1 MSAPA
6 RTFADLQREAA
17 FYVRLGKLAMGGGKQ
32 DFGPGVFERYEP
44 TATWS
49 RASQVA
55 RTWRSH
61 FAWHLANALGWRP

>member
-1 MSAPA
+1 MRTIKELSARGPMDQHTPA
-6 RTFADLQREAA
+6 ERSKLAT
-17 FYVRLGKLAMGGGKQ
+17 FYVRLGRLSDVM
-32 DFGPGVFERYEP
+32 PRHEP

-61 FAWHLANALGWRP
+61 LAWRLAIALGWR